1 MKEKKD
7 KVLLV
12 DSDIESQIFLKT
24 TLDKF
29 GYNVYTA
36 SSAYN
41 IISLYGELI
50 FDIVL
55 LNENIAD
62 MYLKDIMPILRK
74 DRYVPIIVIS
84 ESAKETDTLLAFEM
98 GADDF
103 IKKPYSQKELLARMK
118 NAVKRTKNTDN
129 ALVFRAGNLA
139 VNFAERKVSLKGKI
153 IKFTATEY
161 SIFSL
166 LAKSAGRV
174 LKYSELIKKVWGKN
188 SSADVKRLHVNIA
201 NIRKKLGEIPKK
213 PKYIITENGIGYKMN
228 TFF

>member
-29 GYNVYTA
+29 GYSVYTA

-62 MYLKDIMPILRK
+62 MYLKDIVPILRK

-139 VNFAERKVSLKGKI
+139 VNFAERKVSLHGKI

>member
-29 GYNVYTA
+29 GYSVYTA

-62 MYLKDIMPILRK
+62 MYLKDIVPILRK

-118 NAVKRTKNTDN
+118 NAVKRTKNTDS

>member
-29 GYNVYTA
+29 GYSVYTA

-62 MYLKDIMPILRK
+62 MYLKDIVPILRK

-118 NAVKRTKNTDN
+118 NAVKRTKNTDS

-139 VNFAERKVSLKGKI
+139 VNFAERKVSLRGQI
-153 IKFTATEY
+153 IKFSATEY

-166 LAKSAGRV
+166 VEKSAGRV

>member
-62 MYLKDIMPILRK
+62 MYLKDIVPILRK

>member
-24 TLDKF
+24 TLDKY
-29 GYNVYTA
+29 GYSVYTA

-50 FDIVL
+50 SDIVL

-62 MYLKDIMPILRK
+62 MYIKDIVPILRK

-84 ESAKETDTLLAFEM
+84 ESANETDTLSAFEM

-103 IKKPYSQKELLARMK
+103 IKKPYSPKELLARMK

-139 VNFAERKVSLKGKI
+139 VNFAERKVSLRGKI